1 MSLESRLK
9 ALPAALMDSRL
20 LAGRGLGNEIGFY
33 IFDYPADREP
43 DVQRSLP
50 KVLAELR
57 AAGILVAVID
67 LYQMILGA
75 LEARG
80 FLDQAVSL
88 EAAKGPEAL
97 RSALKPLLSPDRLAG
112 AIATQAQ
119 GAALVLLTHVGAA
132 YPLVRSHSV
141 LNNLHERLDTLPV
154 VMFFP
159 GRYDGQELNLFGRLK
174 DDNYYRAFRLVPD
187 AEPNPES

>member
-1 MSLESRLK
+1 
-9 ALPAALMDSRL
+9 
-20 LAGRGLGNEIGFY
+20 LGNEIGFY

-154 VMFFP
+154 VMLFP